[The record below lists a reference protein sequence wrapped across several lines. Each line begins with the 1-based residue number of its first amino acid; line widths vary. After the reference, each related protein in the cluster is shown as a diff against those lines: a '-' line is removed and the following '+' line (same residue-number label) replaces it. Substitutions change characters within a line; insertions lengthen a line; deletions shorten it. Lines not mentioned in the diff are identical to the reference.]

1 MEKQDI
7 RDDRMRGSRYRVME
21 INDDEMVLIEIL
33 RNFDFLRNYNYTIS
47 KLNLYGR
54 EHYIVYD
61 SLLSMYRYL
70 VTI

>member
-61 SLLSMYRYL
+61 SQGL
-70 VTI
+70 VN